1 MPYATVDGVRIYYEE
16 VPNDTAPLL
25 LIHGAA
31 QDTLSWRFN
40 LDYLGSRFH
49 VYAVDLPGHGK
60 SQLAPEGPI
69 GDLEE
74 YAVYA
79 ERFME
84 CLGVAHYSVMGHS
97 MAGGIALHMALHRPE
112 QVAMVVLLDGAC
124 YTSGTYGEEVFEMV
138 SINPIDWFE
147 VNFRTICS
155 LSTDPHRVDE
165 IAFDVRRCAPEV
177 AMNDIRAYAALDLR
191 ERAGSVTT
199 PLIALHGEDDW
210 SIPPE
215 LGEKTAELTAGPSVF
230 SLLEGV
236 GHFPHTEAPELF
248 HSALD
253 EALERVEARP

>member
-1 MPYATVDGVRIYYEE
+1 VPYATVDGVRLYYEE
-16 VPNDTAPLL
+16 VANDAPPLL
-25 LIHGAA
+25 LVHGAA

-40 LDYLGSRFH
+40 LDQLGGMFH

-60 SQLAPEGPI
+60 SQLASQGPI

-84 CLGVAHYSVMGHS
+84 HLGVARYSVMGHS
-97 MAGGIALHMALHRPE
+97 MAGGIALHMALHHPE
-112 QVAMVVLLDGAC
+112 RLDMVVLLDGAC
-124 YTSGTYGEEVFEMV
+124 YTSGTYGEEVFELV

-155 LSTDPHRVDE
+155 PSTDLRRVEE

-191 ERAGSVTT
+191 EQVGAVMT

-215 LGEKTAELTAGPSVF
+215 LGEKTAELTGGPSVF
-230 SLLEGV
+230 SPLEGV
-236 GHFPHTEAPELF
+236 GHFPHTEAPEIF
-248 HSALD
+248 HRALGEALD
-253 EALERVEARP
+253 RIRERA